1 MHEYRARVK
10 RIIDGD
16 TVDFEVDLG
25 LKVKIDIRGK
35 LAGVDTP
42 LDSERSSAYSECYRL
57 LKSVA
62 LSNKSN
68 ESDDEIWVKIRT
80 HKTGTYGC
88 WVVEVDGVTEFGKEI
103 TKHSPDD

>member
-1 MHEYRARVK
+1 
-10 RIIDGD
+10 
-16 TVDFEVDLG
+16 
-25 LKVKIDIRGK
+25 
-35 LAGVDTP
+35 
-42 LDSERSSAYSECYRL
+42 L

-88 WVVEVDGVTEFGKEI
+88 WVVEIDGVTGKLSEGWVL
-103 TKHSPDD
+103 KEKRDGKR